1 MSMMLM
7 VQALKA
13 KGGGMSWLY
22 DEAPPRGRFVALY
35 DDGSGAALFVWGDD
49 GHLLDADG
57 DDHGVMDR
65 EELDDWLYETGHWCW
80 TALPEGYAVGFGITT
95 AARDTRWR
103 FAEMPTRG
111 TRFVALRKGGCGA
124 EVFFRTPL
132 GAVMDAE
139 GDERL
144 PAWATDAALVSW
156 FVDAGFAFWLPLPA
170 GLELC
175 SEVQS

>member
-1 MSMMLM
+1 
-7 VQALKA
+7 
-13 KGGGMSWLY
+13 MSWLFG
-22 DEAPPRGRFVALY
+22 EPPTRGSRFVALF
-35 DDGSGAALFVWGDD
+35 DDGSGAALFLWGDD

-156 FVDAGFAFWLPLPA
+156 FVDAGFAFWLPLPD
-170 GLELC
+170 GMELFY
-175 SEVQS
+175 EVQS

>member
-1 MSMMLM
+1 MMLM

-49 GHLLDADG
+49 GHLFDAEG
-57 DDHGVMDR
+57 DDLGVMDG
-65 EELDDWLYETGHWCW
+65 EELEGFLYESGHWFW
-80 TALPEGYAVGFGITT
+80 MELPEGYAVGFGVTTT
-95 AARDTRWR
+95 ARETRWR
-103 FAEMPTRG
+103 FAEMPARG
-111 TRFVALRKGGCGA
+111 TRFVALRKDGRGA

-139 GDERL
+139 GNERL
-144 PAWATDAALVSW
+144 PAWATDAALVAW
-156 FVDAGFAFWLPLPA
+156 FVDAGFAFWLPLPDGMQLFFEGQA
-170 GLELC
+170 
-175 SEVQS
+175 

>member
-1 MSMMLM
+1 
-7 VQALKA
+7 
-13 KGGGMSWLY
+13 MSWLFG
-22 DEAPPRGRFVALY
+22 EPPERGRFVALY
-35 DDGSGAALFVWGDD
+35 DDGSGASLFVWGDD
-49 GHLLDADG
+49 GHLFDAEG
-57 DDHGVMDR
+57 DDHGVMDG
-65 EELDDWLYETGHWCW
+65 EDLKDWLYESGHWYW

-156 FVDAGFAFWLPLPA
+156 FVDAGFAFWLPLPD
-170 GLELC
+170 GMELFY
-175 SEVQS
+175 EVQS